1 MNLTIL
7 ASINANISKQTTS
20 FTNSLTKISW
30 QSIAEHAL
38 SRLLMIVTITV
49 AFAFI
54 LWIGRWLINRTF
66 KRYLAKT
73 PLAPNRT
80 NTIRT
85 LTLNIFRYT
94 CFFFYLYAIL
104 SLIGVPVGTLIAG
117 AGIFS
122 IALGLGAQGFVSDVV
137 TGFFILIEQQIDVG
151 DVIQIGTIKGTV
163 TSLGI
168 RTTQVTSADGTLNF
182 IPNRNITIVSNFSR
196 NNMHV
201 QIDIRIDS
209 NAPLN
214 QIKTIVTSVNEKL
227 NAQFA
232 EVTSGP
238 DIVGPTLNSNNLLV
252 FRITVTTENGAQ
264 EKIRSAYLSEYLS
277 ALQEQHV
284 TLIKYTDKKDLS

>member
-1 MNLTIL
+1 MNHIIL
-7 ASINANISKQTTS
+7 ATLNSSISKQTTS
-20 FTNSLTKISW
+20 FTQSLSAISW
-30 QSIAEHAL
+30 QSIAEHAV
-38 SRLLMIVTITV
+38 SRLLMIIAITL
-49 AFAFI
+49 AFAVI
-54 LWIGRWLINRTF
+54 LWIGRWAINRTF

-80 NTIRT
+80 DTIRT

-94 CFFFYLYAIL
+94 CFFFYLYALL
-104 SLIGVPVGTLIAG
+104 SLLGVPVGTLIAG

-137 TGFFILIEQQIDVG
+137 TGFFILLEQQIDVG

-168 RTTQVTSADGTLNF
+168 RTTQITSADGTVNF

-201 QIDIRIDS
+201 QIDFRIDA

-214 QIKTIVTSVNEKL
+214 QIRTVVTDVNQKL
-227 NAQFA
+227 TNQFP
-232 EVTSGP
+232 EVTAAP
-238 DIVGPTLNSNNLLV
+238 EIVGPTLNATNLLV
-252 FRITVTTENGAQ
+252 FRVTVTTANGAQ

-277 ALQEQHV
+277 ALQDANI
-284 TLIKYTDKKDLS
+284 TLIQYPDKKDFS

>member
-284 TLIKYTDKKDLS
+284 TLIKYTDKK